1 MVWATRFE
9 LATSQSRTA
18 RATNC
23 ATPRCFYLITI
34 FLISFVFN
42 DIFPKTPINKP
53 QSVKINIMK
62 EDSQSKPIQPL
73 LLAGLL
79 LVYFLLCS
87 QFLLK
92 PVSNTEASNYLNFFQ
107 LTPTGQPVDY
117 PRHNFLPLN
126 LYFGPLKLWTQ
137 VFGYGLAPI
146 RSFSVFCGAFV
157 ILIFFLILKNK
168 LNVRNILSFIAILT
182 LNPLFIHFSTNFD
195 STMALLL
202 VITVLY
208 SGIILLYRLK
218 LKSLISFRR
227 RRLII
232 NWRSFVLKDTP
243 PSRTKTI
250 FSLATSILAIT
261 LIVGTLLIG
270 LKQDISLRKLF
281 IAIYQSKIIANST
294 KSNSQP
300 NQQNTPVLVDQQ
312 YSSHLIVENILVA
325 RELGKDP
332 LPIYWSISINSIEKQ
347 FKDQRGFWLL
357 GSQKQTTSILSN
369 QVQEY
374 HETEFIAFDNFY
386 ARYFVTEK

>member
-1 MVWATRFE
+1 MT
-9 LATSQSRTA
+9 
-18 RATNC
+18 
-23 ATPRCFYLITI
+23 Y
-34 FLISFVFN
+34 FL
-42 DIFPKTPINKP
+42 KHQLINKP
-53 QSVKINIMK
+53 QSVKINRMK
-62 EDSQSKPIQPL
+62 EDSQPKPIQPL

-107 LTPTGQPVDY
+107 LTPTGQSVDY
-117 PRHNFLPLN
+117 PRHNLLPLS

-137 VFGYGLAPI
+137 IFGYGLAPI

-157 ILIFFLILKNK
+157 ILIFFFLLKNK
-168 LNVRNILSFIAILT
+168 LNVRNMLSFIAILT

-208 SGIILLYRLK
+208 SGIAVLYHLK

-232 NWRSFVLKDTP
+232 NWRSFILKDTP
-243 PSRTKTI
+243 PSRTKII

-281 IAIYQSKIIANST
+281 IAMYQSKIIENSANN
-294 KSNSQP
+294 NSRI
-300 NQQNTPVLVDQQ
+300 NQQNIPVLVDQQ
-312 YSSHLIVENILVA
+312 YSSDLIVENILVA

-332 LPIYWSISINSIEKQ
+332 LPIYWGISINSIEKQ
-347 FKDQRGFWLL
+347 FKDQQGFWLL
-357 GSQKQTTSILSN
+357 GSQKQATSTLSN
-369 QVQEY
+369 QVQTY
-374 HETEFIAFDNFY
+374 HEAEFIAFDNFY

>member
-1 MVWATRFE
+1 
-9 LATSQSRTA
+9 
-18 RATNC
+18 
-23 ATPRCFYLITI
+23 
-34 FLISFVFN
+34 
-42 DIFPKTPINKP
+42 
-53 QSVKINIMK
+53 MK
-62 EDSQSKPIQPL
+62 ENSQPKPAQPL

-137 VFGYGLAPI
+137 IFGYGLTPI

-168 LNVRNILSFIAILT
+168 LNVRNMLSFISILT
-182 LNPLFIHFSTNFD
+182 LNPLFIYFSTNFD

-202 VITVLY
+202 VTTVFY

-227 RRLII
+227 RRLIV
-232 NWRSFVLKDTP
+232 NWRSFILKDAP

-261 LIVGTLLIG
+261 LIIGTLLIG
-270 LKQDISLRKLF
+270 LEQDTSLRKLF
-281 IAIYQSKIIANST
+281 VAIYQSKIATNST

-300 NQQNTPVLVDQQ
+300 NQQNIPVLVDQQ
-312 YSSHLIVENILVA
+312 YSSNLIVENILVA

-332 LPIYWSISINSIEKQ
+332 LPIYWGISINSIEKQ

-357 GSQKQTTSILSN
+357 GNQKQTTSILSN

-374 HETEFIAFDNFY
+374 HEAEFIAFDNFY